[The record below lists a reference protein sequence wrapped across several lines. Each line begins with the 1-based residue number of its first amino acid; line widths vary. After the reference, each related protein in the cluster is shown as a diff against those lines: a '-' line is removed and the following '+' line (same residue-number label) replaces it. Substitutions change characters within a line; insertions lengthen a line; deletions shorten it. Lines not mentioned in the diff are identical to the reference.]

1 MLVCLTFIFRSRAT
15 IITLALYYID
25 VLLLLSLDGMS
36 TFAVTRFYVIV
47 TSKLT
52 LEVLKRSAQQKES
65 YIEVD
70 LDIYSKYWHV
80 LH

>member
-1 MLVCLTFIFRSRAT
+1 MST
-15 IITLALYYID
+15 IIILALYYID

-52 LEVLKRSAQQKES
+52 LEVLKRSAQQRK
-65 YIEVD
+65 
-70 LDIYSKYWHV
+70 